1 MHVGM
6 LYNVSVALAVG
17 LLIMLLNILVYR
29 VMQQSHL
36 ITLGVALLCRSCDR
50 SKGRQAN
57 TVYSLATEIQID
69 QSGFETW

>member
-36 ITLGVALLCRSCDR
+36 ITLGVALHAVKTWTST
-50 SKGRQAN
+50 QAN
-57 TVYSLATEIQID
+57 IE
-69 QSGFETW
+69 